1 MSVEI
6 RRVGPGDEGLFEH
19 IADDVFDHA
28 VDRDVLATY
37 LATPGHYFVVALSAG
52 VVVGQVAAV
61 LHRHADLRPVEL
73 YVDEVAVAPA
83 FRRQGV
89 AQRMLDEMF
98 ALARSLG
105 CAEAWVGTEADNL
118 PATGLYE
125 SRKASPEPF
134 VMYVFTL

>member
-6 RRVGPGDEGLFEH
+6 RRAGPGDEGLFER

-28 VDRDVLATY
+28 VERDVLATY
-37 LATPGHYFVVALSAG
+37 LATPGHYFVVALSG
-52 VVVGQVAAV
+52 GEVVGQVAAV

-73 YVDEVAVAPA
+73 YIDEVAVAPA

-98 ALARSLG
+98 ALGRSLG
-105 CAEAWVGTEADNL
+105 CAEAGVGTEADNL

-125 SRKASPEPF
+125 SRQASPEAF
-134 VMYVFTL
+134 VMYVFAL

>member
-1 MSVEI
+1 M
-6 RRVGPGDEGLFEH
+6 
-19 IADDVFDHA
+19 
-28 VDRDVLATY
+28 
-37 LATPGHYFVVALSAG
+37 
-52 VVVGQVAAV
+52 VGQVAAV

-73 YVDEVAVAPA
+73 YIDEVAVAPA

-98 ALARSLG
+98 ALGRSLG

-125 SRKASPEPF
+125 SRQASPEPF
-134 VMYVFTL
+134 VMYVFAL